1 MSDDIVHAVGG
12 PNESE
17 LAQLRTRE
25 TRVAAVLE
33 RAGFVTSLGEPLA
46 LLAGDLVAV
55 LDGGG
60 GVADIVRNLQAAA
73 APASSY
79 VPPAERFAAVAD
91 AIVAAYWS
99 VG

>member
-1 MSDDIVHAVGG
+1 VSDDIVHAVGG

-33 RAGFVTSLGEPLA
+33 RAGFVTGLGEPLA

-55 LDGGG
+55 LGGMLG
-60 GVADIVRNLQAAA
+60 RLCALLD
-73 APASSY
+73 APRTQ
-79 VPPAERFAAVAD
+79 V
-91 AIVAAYWS
+91 
-99 VG
+99 